1 MFEKVVFGLF
11 LVASLY
17 FSVLCFIGG
26 LWAAGGICIAAAFV
40 LYGIAGF
47 RGRSKRRRG
56 SSDRR
61 ISEAVRNMQKA
72 EKKW

>member
-17 FSVLCFIGG
+17 FSVLCFMGG

-47 RGRSKRRRG
+47 RRCGRRRRG
-56 SSDRR
+56 SSDKR
-61 ISEAVRNMQKA
+61 ISDAVRNMRKA

>member
-17 FSVLCFIGG
+17 FSALCFIGG

-47 RGRSKRRRG
+47 RGCKTRRRD
-56 SSDRR
+56 SSDKR
-61 ISEAVRNMQKA
+61 ISDAVRNMRKA

>member
-47 RGRSKRRRG
+47 RGCKTRRRD

-61 ISEAVRNMQKA
+61 ISNAVRNMRKM
-72 EKKW
+72 EKKG